1 MSSRKRKWDG
11 EYVEV
16 DPSKRRRSESYFQAG
31 SPYRHNF
38 HRGDRFPGRP
48 SQKYELFFGWQ
59 SPFSQHHP
67 VKFTVDGK
75 EFNCAEQYYMYR
87 KAALFEDKDI
97 EEKILNSRDP
107 KEQKRLG
114 KQIQNFNFDT
124 WMQHSKE
131 VVEKGN
137 MAKFSQNPHLK
148 KKLFATAPRLMVE
161 ASPYDATW
169 GIALHKNDPRA
180 WDERTWQGQN
190 LLGQII
196 TKVRDNLMRQDGH
209 LDDKEYNSGGSTHK
223 SPVTHKQKTDSQAS
237 SSRRDS
243 ESCLITQSS
252 PVSKEQKMDSRVA
265 GCRRDSE
272 RDSDCGRSRS
282 PARKKQRT
290 DGQDSYSRRDS
301 ERSVEIEKERK
312 CERNRKKESRRI
324 RRIRKY

>member
-11 EYVEV
+11 KYVEV

-31 SPYRHNF
+31 SPNRHNF

-87 KAALFEDKDI
+87 KAALFKDKNI
-97 EEKILNSRDP
+97 QEKIMNSWDP

-114 KQIQNFNFDT
+114 KQIQNFDFDT

-148 KKLFATAPRLMVE
+148 EKLFATAPRLMVE

-196 TKVRDNLMRQDGH
+196 TKVRDNLMRQDGV
-209 LDDKEYNSGGSTHK
+209 LVGEEGGSME
-223 SPVTHKQKTDSQAS
+223 KTDYS
-237 SSRRDS
+237 STGDS
-243 ESCLITQSS
+243 
-252 PVSKEQKMDSRVA
+252 
-265 GCRRDSE
+265 
-272 RDSDCGRSRS
+272 SDGFQCTSNTNVKS
-282 PARKKQRT
+282 
-290 DGQDSYSRRDS
+290 
-301 ERSVEIEKERK
+301 
-312 CERNRKKESRRI
+312 
-324 RRIRKY
+324 